1 MPKRKTVP
9 APRLTP
15 TDDEE
20 WRANADDAKLS
31 TVRYD
36 MNLVDLFRQ
45 KAVAKLHN
53 HAGAPLGEREAA
65 LVPVLND
72 DYFRSRFGAFLE
84 HCGTELIVRLALE
97 ALLEAV
103 HRAPPSRTGVRQI
116 DDSRGFLSWEL
127 FERFVLSELGSVD

>member
-53 HAGAPLGEREAA
+53 HAGAHLGEREAA

-72 DYFRSRFGAFLE
+72 DYFSRDSGLSLSIAALNSS
-84 HCGTELIVRLALE
+84 CGWRLE

-103 HRAPPSRTGVRQI
+103 HRAPPGRTGVRQI